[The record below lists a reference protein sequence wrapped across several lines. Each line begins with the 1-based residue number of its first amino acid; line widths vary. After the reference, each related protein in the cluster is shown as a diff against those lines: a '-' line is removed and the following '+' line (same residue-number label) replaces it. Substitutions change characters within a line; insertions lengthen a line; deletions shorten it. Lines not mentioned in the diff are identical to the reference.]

1 MSIIH
6 PRLLSTLI
14 LFEPIIQSCVP
25 QGIFFAFHSDQR
37 QDLWPSRA
45 VAEAAY
51 RTSKLHSTWDP
62 RVLCLWLQ
70 HGLRSTPTALY
81 PLAPS
86 LPDGA
91 VTLTTPK
98 HQESWTYVRPYFDP
112 LPLDGVAQ
120 DLERYPDV
128 DAKLLSTHPFYRAEP
143 SIALSTLPFLRPS
156 ILYIFSKTSPMSTPG
171 MQDEKMRLTGIGVG
185 GSGGAKTGKVEKLI
199 LSDLGHLL
207 TLEAPGKC
215 AEIAANWLGRWQQEY
230 QATENKAQNETS
242 GKSEREG
249 LVVSKKW
256 QAHTRK
262 WMEQR
267 SRRVKGK
274 L

>member
-14 LFEPIIQSCVP
+14 LFEPIIQSSVD
-25 QGIFFAFHSDQR
+25 QGIVYAFHSDQR

-51 RTSKLHSTWDP
+51 RRSKLHSTWDP
-62 RVLCLWLQ
+62 RVLRLWLKY
-70 HGLRSTPTALY
+70 GLRSTPTALY
-81 PLAPS
+81 PPTPS

-91 VTLTTPK
+91 VTLTTSK
-98 HQESWTYVRPYFDP
+98 HQESWTYIRPYFDL
-112 LPLDGVAQ
+112 LPLDGVKQ
-120 DLERYPDV
+120 DRERYPDV

-143 SIALSTLPFLRPS
+143 SITLSTLPFLRPNV
-156 ILYIFSKTSPMSTPG
+156 LYIFSKASPTSTSG
-171 MQDEKMRLTGIGVG
+171 MQDEMMKLTGIGVG
-185 GSGGAKTGKVEKLI
+185 GSGGVKEAKVERLI

-207 TLEAPGKC
+207 TLEAPEKC
-215 AEIAANWLGRWQQEY
+215 AAVAADWLSRWRQEY
-230 QATENKAQNETS
+230 QAAESKAQNETS
-242 GKSEREG
+242 GKSERGG

-262 WMEQR
+262 WMETS
-267 SRRVKGK
+267 SRGVKGK